1 MDDFNS
7 WMRGTH
13 EFYEN
18 RATMNFYCFHSTCY
32 MYISQILF
40 FFLLSLFVIK
50 AHEIYLAPTSATT
63 EENSTYMLVQLLHF
77 YQYTTTTVD
86 LGYYMYNI
94 PERLYSKHITLHLV
108 STKHFAYQM
117 ALKKSA
123 YSTFNNIFVTKFIK
137 AFKFVHYFA
146 TKSCSL
152 GHCLRVVLFQS
163 MKL

>member
-1 MDDFNS
+1 MYYFIAYLHEKYDFITVTIINS
-7 WMRGTH
+7 WMISIPGREVPT
-13 EFYEN
+13 N
-18 RATMNFYCFHSTCY
+18 STKIEPPWILMSPQY
-32 MYISQILF
+32 LLHVYISNLV
-40 FFLLSLFVIK
+40 FLLSLFVIK

-63 EENSTYMLVQLLHF
+63 EENSTYMLVQLLRW

-137 AFKFVHYFA
+137 
-146 TKSCSL
+146 SI
-152 GHCLRVVLFQS
+152 
-163 MKL
+163 

>member
-1 MDDFNS
+1 
-7 WMRGTH
+7 MRGSH

-18 RATMNFYCFHSTCY
+18 RATMNSNESTVPATCIYLKSCFF
-32 MYISQILF
+32 L
-40 FFLLSLFVIK
+40 LLSLFVIK

-63 EENSTYMLVQLLHF
+63 EENSTYMLVQLLRW

-137 AFKFVHYFA
+137 
-146 TKSCSL
+146 SI
-152 GHCLRVVLFQS
+152 
-163 MKL
+163 